1 MGYKAATQ
9 KAVNM
14 SFLDRKLV
22 GFAAASLLAAISLGA
37 CTTVE
42 GTNALTDVATFEREV
57 ATSTLQGLGMVP
69 KETKETIKTPRAPLV
84 LPKDN
89 KALPA
94 PASRKLASALPQD
107 SDKVQID
114 TSNLTEDDLRRLRN
128 ARVVDL
134 NTVSGRPLTD
144 VETQKLTARMTADRL
159 KAKKSSRALF
169 LPPEEYYTIVAGQDL
184 ICLADNGDLVPLDDP
199 ACPPA
204 IRDALQSSN

>member
-1 MGYKAATQ
+1 
-9 KAVNM
+9 M
-14 SFLDRKLV
+14 SFLDRKIVALGAV
-22 GFAAASLLAAISLGA
+22 SLLATMSLGA

-69 KETKETIKTPRAPLV
+69 KETKPVIKTPRAPLV

-89 KALPA
+89 NVLPE
-94 PASRKLASALPQD
+94 PGEVKLASVLPED

-114 TSNLTEDDLRRLRN
+114 TTNLSEDDLRRLRN

-134 NTVSGRPLTD
+134 NTISGRPLTD

-159 KAKKSSRALF
+159 KAKKSSRPLF
-169 LPPEEYYTIVAGQDL
+169 LPPEEYYTIVGGKDL
-184 ICLADNGDLVPLDDP
+184 ICLAANGDLVQLDDP
-199 ACPPA
+199 QCPPE
-204 IRDALQSSN
+204 IRAALQ